1 MISWSFL
8 KKRAIITDLHQICPR
23 ISNAIQCVIC
33 KKKVNPGTKQ
43 ANVCY
48 YARAPGINVCSQI
61 ATKGLRHHNPSSLQQ
76 PIIVVIAILQNGNIH
91 SCVKIWRIWYLLCLP
106 YHRYWWSSS
115 SCPSSWRP
123 ETQTWL
129 ISKSARQCHAWQH
142 FLTCLLAD
150 TPTLTRT
157 LSTAWIFD
165 KKWKH

>member
-8 KKRAIITDLHQICPR
+8 KKRAFITDLHQICPR

-33 KKKVNPGTKQ
+33 NKKSEPRDKASQ
-43 ANVCY
+43 CMLL
-48 YARAPGINVCSQI
+48 RASSGHQCVI
-61 ATKGLRHHNPSSLQQ
+61 ATKGLRHHNPSSLKQ
-76 PIIVVIAILQNGNIH
+76 PISVVIAILQNGNIH

-157 LSTAWIFD
+157 LSTAWISD

>member
-1 MISWSFL
+1 MPSNVSSA
-8 KKRAIITDLHQICPR
+8 KKSEPR
-23 ISNAIQCVIC
+23 DKA
-33 KKKVNPGTKQ
+33 

-142 FLTCLLAD
+142 FLTCLLGRHPNPNTNTFHSLNIWQEVKTLD
-150 TPTLTRT
+150 NQTFNQVIGSWRPTQ
-157 LSTAWIFD
+157 FH
-165 KKWKH
+165 K